1 MIAASAAR
9 RGTGQ
14 AQGVDVRDDADG
26 RSRSRRAWAAAG
38 PALATAAFAV
48 ALLAHG
54 GPAAQRA
61 SAARSAAA
69 HAMPSAMVA
78 CERSREICDPAAEK
92 GFPLIKPAAP
102 GARLLT
108 EQQVVGRAAWRGDV
122 VRARLMTYGQA
133 SRAYPALAA
142 SAIIAASRPVWVFTV
157 YFARPMTIDTGYGPP
172 SAPATMTIS
181 AMSEVVDASTGTPT
195 DQCEGCAAIP
205 RSG

>member
-1 MIAASAAR
+1 
-9 RGTGQ
+9 
-14 AQGVDVRDDADG
+14 VPDDAGGRWPGRG
-26 RSRSRRAWAAAG
+26 RSRPVWGAAAA
-38 PALATAAFAV
+38 ALATAAFAV

-61 SAARSAAA
+61 SAARDAGSAAA

-78 CERSREICDPAAEK
+78 CQRSSQTCDPAAER

-102 GARLLT
+102 GARLLI
-108 EQQVVGRAAWRGDV
+108 EQQVTGRWRGDV

-133 SRAYPALAA
+133 SAAYPALAA
-142 SAIIAASRPVWVFTV
+142 SAVIAPSRPVWVLTV

-172 SAPATMTIS
+172 SAPTTMTIS
-181 AMSEVVDASTGTPT
+181 AMSEVIDAATGTPT
-195 DQCEGCAAIP
+195 DQCEGCALIP

>member
-1 MIAASAAR
+1 MW
-9 RGTGQ
+9 G
-14 AQGVDVRDDADG
+14 
-26 RSRSRRAWAAAG
+26 AAAA
-38 PALATAAFAV
+38 ALATAAFAV

-69 HAMPSAMVA
+69 YALPSAMVA
-78 CERSREICDPAAEK
+78 CERSQKICDPAAER
-92 GFPLIKPAAP
+92 GFPLIKPVAP

-108 EQQVVGRAAWRGDV
+108 EQQVTGRSAWRGDV

-142 SAIIAASRPVWVFTV
+142 SAIIAPSRPVWVFTV
-157 YFARPMTIDTGYGPP
+157 YFPKPMTIDIGYGPP
-172 SAPATMTIS
+172 TAPTTMTIS
-181 AMSEVVDASTGTPT
+181 AMSEVVDATTGTMT

-205 RSG
+205 RSGGAGAP